1 MNKLQAYLQGQP
13 KKLFAERIGVSPAYL
28 SQLLSGARR
37 PSYDVML
44 RIEAATDEAV
54 DIRSWADGA
63 KHLRPPART
72 AGC

>member
-13 KKLFAERIGVSPAYL
+13 KKLFAEQIGVSPAYL

-54 DIRSWADGA
+54 DIRSWADA
-63 KHLRPPART
+63 SKQLRTPSRA
-72 AGC
+72 AG